1 MTGNSLKNRITAAA
15 AALLIAFGAVGCTD
29 NPSPDVP
36 QTTPAVTSQTPP
48 ESLSVSGGESLPDE
62 PAQESEEPFE
72 TTAEQETAEQT
83 AEPTAETSQS
93 EPLSQTEPLPES
105 AEPAPAQ
112 DEPQPEQTT
121 TIQTTTVTTSAT
133 TAKPAAPVVIPEVR
147 TVSSPGTAAV
157 SENGGTV
164 DFSNAAK
171 GYISVNYTGSS
182 DKAKLRLICGD
193 AVNDHTITVGK
204 VEYIPLSLGS
214 GAYTAELY
222 ERVDGKMYAEVLSA
236 GFEAEILDP
245 VGMYLYPNKYCDF
258 SRDSNCV
265 RKGAELCAGIDGEVE
280 KIAAVFGWVTENV
293 TYDYALAGSVTANYV
308 PFPDSVLAARTGI
321 CFDYASLFAAMTRSQ
336 GIPTRMVIGY
346 TGDVYHAWNE
356 VWTEETGWITPEL
369 LLGKKGYN
377 RVDATFYSSNQN
389 KDAIS
394 DYITNN
400 GNYSAVYYY

>member
-1 MTGNSLKNRITAAA
+1 MTGNLLKIRITAAA
-15 AALLIAFGAVGCTD
+15 AALLIAFGAAGCTG
-29 NPSPDVP
+29 NSPSDASR
-36 QTTPAVTSQTPP
+36 TTPAATTSQTPP
-48 ESLSVSGGESLPDE
+48 ESLSESGGESLPDVLTR
-62 PAQESEEPFE
+62 ESEEPSE
-72 TTAEQETAEQT
+72 TIPERESAEQT
-83 AEPTAETSQS
+83 AEPTAETVCEPTVESSQS
-93 EPLSQTEPLPES
+93 
-105 AEPAPAQ
+105 EPAPAQ

-121 TIQTTTVTTSAT
+121 TAQTTTTATAAT
-133 TAKPAAPVVIPEVR
+133 TAKPAAPVVIPEVK

-157 SENGGTV
+157 CENGGTV
-164 DFSNAAK
+164 DYSNAEK
-171 GYISVNYTGSS
+171 GYISVYYTGSS

-204 VEYIPLSLGS
+204 AEYIPLSLGS

-236 GFEAEILDP
+236 SFDAQILDP

-258 SRDSNCV
+258 NRDSDCV

-293 TYDYALAGSVTANYV
+293 SYDYALAGSVTANYV
-308 PFPDSVLAARTGI
+308 PFPDSTLAARTGI
-321 CFDYASLFAAMTRSQ
+321 CFDYAALFAAMTRSQ
-336 GIPTRMVIGY
+336 GIPTRIVIGY
-346 TGDVYHAWNE
+346 SKDVYHAWNE

-377 RVDATFYSSNQN
+377 RVDATFYSTGAD
-389 KDAIS
+389 KAAIS

>member
-1 MTGNSLKNRITAAA
+1 MTGNSIKNRITAAA
-15 AALLIAFGAVGCTD
+15 AAVLIAFGAVGCTD
-29 NPSPDVP
+29 NSTSDIP
-36 QTTPAVTSQTPP
+36 QTTPAATTSQTPP
-48 ESLSVSGGESLPDE
+48 ESISESGVESPTGE
-62 PAQESEEPFE
+62 PARESEEPFE
-72 TTAEQETAEQT
+72 TTAAQETAEQT
-83 AEPTAETSQS
+83 AEPTSETYESQ
-93 EPLSQTEPLPES
+93 PPPES
-105 AEPAPAQ
+105 AEPAPPQ

-121 TIQTTTVTTSAT
+121 TVQTTTVTTVAT

-164 DFSNAAK
+164 DFSNAEK
-171 GYISVNYTGSS
+171 GYISVSYTGSS

-193 AVNDHTITVGK
+193 AVNDHTIAVGK

-236 GFEAEILDP
+236 GFEAEIPDP

-258 SRDSNCV
+258 DRNSNCV
-265 RKGAELCAGIDGEVE
+265 RKGAELCAGMDGEVE

-308 PFPDSVLAARTGI
+308 PFPDSVLAARRGI